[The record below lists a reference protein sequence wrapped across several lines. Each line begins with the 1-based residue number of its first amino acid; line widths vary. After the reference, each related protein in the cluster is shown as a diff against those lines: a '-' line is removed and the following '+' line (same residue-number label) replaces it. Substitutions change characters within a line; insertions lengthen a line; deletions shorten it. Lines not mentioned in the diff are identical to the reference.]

1 MSNQKNGTVATYTK
15 KELAGYLTGLA
26 GQNIIYNIIATGLA
40 FYFQSVIF
48 LPAIACSLIF
58 ALARVWDAVNDP
70 MMGTIVDKTRTK
82 WGKCKPYLLFVPAII
97 MVTTILPF
105 INNMYAEP
113 NDLHEV
119 TLAEQN
125 AYVAFADS
133 DLVKEFEYDG
143 VKYYLIPAGG
153 SWDLQKDEAG
163 RNLLDEDGSIVK
175 TQVMIYTA
183 DKQPLTDTALAET
196 VLQDF
201 QNEEGFVKK
210 TGGKAVFIIAWAAIS
225 YVLWGMTYTIG
236 DIPLWGVT
244 SLMTESQQDR
254 AKALTL
260 ARAVANVGMIGTLFT
275 MIAPA
280 FQGIFKG
287 RGMDEAHSL
296 RAAYILLAI
305 VMTVFASVLFQ
316 VAGLSVK
323 EKVAAKSEK
332 TYTIKENFKIM
343 FGNKP
348 FRQILIS
355 GILRSPIQLLAIVAM
370 TLVMYYFFNNDIGRT
385 LFVDGALNVGL
396 VLKILILVVGLFGG
410 MIGFPLFVPRLIGKF
425 EKKKLY
431 NFFSLIGAIPFALIF
446 GFFLISKGNVLTWV
460 GMAVMSVLFFMAA
473 ASMGSLNVLQSVMIA
488 DCVDYEEYY
497 TGVRPDGVFFS
508 GQSFITKLSAGI
520 ASLISGAVY
529 AIVGFSD
536 KNVALLNNALV
547 NGADFKTYNGG
558 KYAAAMFFLISIP
571 PAVGMVLAAMPTLKY
586 ALPDGD
592 HKRMLAELIEKRHSA
607 EAAGEVPAFEE
618 TAPVEEAQS
627 EAVTAVEETVE
638 TVADEIADTA
648 GEAVEEAA
656 AAAEETAEVI
666 SGAAEDAESGISD
679 IIENTVDDVDGKT
692 ED

>member
-1 MSNQKNGTVATYTK
+1 MSNTNVNPDVKTYTK
-15 KELAGYLTGLA
+15 KELVGYLTGLA

-58 ALARVWDAVNDP
+58 ALARVWDAINDP
-70 MMGTIVDKTRTK
+70 MMGTIVDKTHTK

-119 TLAEQN
+119 ALADAN
-125 AYVAFADS
+125 AYVQYVDS
-133 DLVKEFEYDG
+133 DLTKELEFDG
-143 VKYYLIPAGG
+143 VKYLFVPVDGT
-153 SWDLQKDEAG
+153 WDLQKDENG
-163 RNLLDEDGSIVK
+163 KNLMDEEGNIIK
-175 TQVMIYTA
+175 TKVMVYTA
-183 DKQPLTDTALAET
+183 EDKQPVTDTALAET
-196 VLQDF
+196 VL
-201 QNEEGFVKK
+201 EEFRSELGFVKK
-210 TGGKAVFIIAWAAIS
+210 TGAKAALIIAWAAIS

-244 SLMTESQQDR
+244 SLMTESQEDR

-296 RAAYILLAI
+296 RAAYILLAV
-305 VMTVFASVLFQ
+305 VMTVFASALFQ
-316 VAGLSVK
+316 FAGFSVK
-323 EKVAAKSEK
+323 EKVTNKSEK
-332 TYTIKENFKIM
+332 TYSIAENFKIM

-355 GILRSPIQLLAIVAM
+355 GILRSPIQLLGIIAM
-370 TLVMYYFFNNDIGRT
+370 TLVMYYFFNNDIGKT
-385 LFVDGALNVGL
+385 LFVDGALNIML

-410 MIGFPLFVPRLIGKF
+410 MIVFPLFVPKLIAKF

-446 GFFLISKGNVLTWV
+446 IFFVISKGNILTWG
-460 GMAVMSVLFFMAA
+460 GMLVMSVLFFMAG

-488 DCVDYEEYY
+488 DCVDYEEYQN
-497 TGVRPDGVFFS
+497 GIRPDGVFFS

-536 KNVALLNNALV
+536 KNVALLNNALI
-547 NGADFKTYNGG
+547 NGADFKTYNDG
-558 KYAAAMFFLISIP
+558 KYAMAMFFLISIP
-571 PAVGMVLAAMPTLKY
+571 PAIGMVLAAIPTLKY
-586 ALPDGD
+586 ALPNDE
-592 HKRMLAELIEKRHSA
+592 HKRILASLVEKRR
-607 EAAGEVPAFEE
+607 
-618 TAPVEEAQS
+618 
-627 EAVTAVEETVE
+627 
-638 TVADEIADTA
+638 
-648 GEAVEEAA
+648 
-656 AAAEETAEVI
+656 AAEKTE
-666 SGAAEDAESGISD
+666 SGADAEQ
-679 IIENTVDDVDGKT
+679 
-692 ED
+692 

>member
-1 MSNQKNGTVATYTK
+1 MSNSKSGTVATYTK

-82 WGKCKPYLLFVPAII
+82 WGKCKPYLLFVPAVI

-119 TLAEQN
+119 ALQEQN
-125 AYVAFADS
+125 AYVAFVDS

-143 VKYYLIPAGG
+143 SKYYMVPADGT
-153 SWDLQKDEAG
+153 WELQKDASG
-163 RNLLDEDGSIVK
+163 KTLMDEDGNIVK
-175 TQVMIYTA
+175 TKVMVYTA

-196 VLQDF
+196 VLQEF
-201 QNEEGFVKK
+201 QSELGFVKK
-210 TGGKAVFIIAWAAIS
+210 TGGKAALIIAWAAFS

-280 FQGIFKG
+280 FQGMFKA

-296 RAAYILLAI
+296 RAAYIALAI

-323 EKVAAKSEK
+323 EKVSAKSEK
-332 TYTIKENFKIM
+332 TYSIKENFQIM

-355 GILRSPIQLLAIVAM
+355 GILRSPIQLLSIVAM
-370 TLVMYYFFNNDIGRT
+370 TLVMYYFFNNDIGKT
-385 LFVDGALNVGL
+385 LFVDGALNVAL

-410 MIGFPLFVPRLIGKF
+410 MIGFPLFVPKLITKF

-431 NFFSLIGAIPFALIF
+431 NFFTLFGAIPFALIF
-446 GFFLISKGNVLTWV
+446 GFFLVSKGNVLTWA

-488 DCVDYEEYY
+488 DCVDYEEY
-497 TGVRPDGVFFS
+497 TNGIRPDGVFFS

-547 NGADFKTYNGG
+547 NGADFKAYNGG

-571 PAVGMVLAAMPTLKY
+571 PAVGMVLAAIPTLKY
-586 ALPDGD
+586 ALPDKK
-592 HKRMLAELIEKRHSA
+592 HKEILAELISKRHA
-607 EAAGEVPAFEE
+607 TENQ
-618 TAPVEEAQS
+618 T
-627 EAVTAVEETVE
+627 
-638 TVADEIADTA
+638 
-648 GEAVEEAA
+648 EAVEEVAP
-656 AAAEETAEVI
+656 
-666 SGAAEDAESGISD
+666 AED
-679 IIENTVDDVDGKT
+679 
-692 ED
+692 

>member
-1 MSNQKNGTVATYTK
+1 MGSAERNPNVKTYTK

-58 ALARVWDAVNDP
+58 ALARVWDAINDP
-70 MMGTIVDKTRTK
+70 MMGTIVDKTHTK
-82 WGKCKPYLLFVPAII
+82 WGKCKPYLLFVPAIVL
-97 MVTTILPF
+97 VTTILPF
-105 INNMYAEP
+105 VNNMYAEP

-119 TLAEQN
+119 ALQEQG
-125 AYVAFADS
+125 AYVAYVDS
-133 DLVKEFEYDG
+133 DLTKSIEYDG
-143 VKYYLIPAGG
+143 VEYLFVPAGG
-153 SWDLQKDEAG
+153 TWELQKDESG
-163 RNLLDEDGSIVK
+163 KTLLDEDGNIVK
-175 TQVMIYTA
+175 TKVMVYTAA
-183 DKQPLTDTALAET
+183 DKQPVTDTALAET
-196 VLQDF
+196 VLQEF
-201 QNEEGFVKK
+201 QSELGFVKK
-210 TGGKAVFIIAWAAIS
+210 TGVKAALIIAWAAIS

-244 SLMTESQQDR
+244 SLMTEDQNDR

-280 FQGIFKG
+280 FQGMFKA

-296 RAAYILLAI
+296 RAAYITLAI
-305 VMTVFASVLFQ
+305 VMTVFASILFQ

-323 EKVAAKSEK
+323 EKVSAKSEK

-355 GILRSPIQLLAIVAM
+355 GILRSPIQLLSIVAM
-370 TLVMYYFFNNDIGRT
+370 TLVMYYFFNNDIGKT
-385 LFVDGALNVGL
+385 LFVNGALNIVL
-396 VLKILILVVGLFGG
+396 VLKIIILVVGLFGG
-410 MIGFPLFVPRLIGKF
+410 MIAFPLFVPKFITKF

-446 GFFLISKGNVLTWV
+446 IFFMITKGNVLTWG
-460 GMAVMSVLFFMAA
+460 GMIVMSILFFMAG

-547 NGADFKTYNGG
+547 NGADFKTYNDG
-558 KYAAAMFFLISIP
+558 KFAAAMFFLISIP
-571 PAVGMVLAAMPTLKY
+571 PAVGMILAAMPTLRY
-586 ALPDGD
+586 ALPNDE
-592 HKRMLAELIEKRHSA
+592 HKRILAELVAKRHGNEESASEIAESA
-607 EAAGEVPAFEE
+607 EATDVTPA
-618 TAPVEEAQS
+618 
-627 EAVTAVEETVE
+627 
-638 TVADEIADTA
+638 D
-648 GEAVEEAA
+648 
-656 AAAEETAEVI
+656 
-666 SGAAEDAESGISD
+666 
-679 IIENTVDDVDGKT
+679 
-692 ED
+692 